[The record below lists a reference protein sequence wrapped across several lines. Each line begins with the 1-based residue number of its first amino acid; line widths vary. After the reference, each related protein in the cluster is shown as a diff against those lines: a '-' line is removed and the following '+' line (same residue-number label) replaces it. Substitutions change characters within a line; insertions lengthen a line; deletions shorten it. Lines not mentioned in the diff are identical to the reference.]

1 MAEGKRKDTYSVDEA
16 RMKAGVNQETE
27 WFIAKIERAASDGK
41 HRVRL
46 TDAYCYSTEEQAAL
60 YELERMGFR
69 VEFVKRHRDSE
80 LNAEIQDS
88 FYAFW

>member
-1 MAEGKRKDTYSVDEA
+1 MAEEKRMNAYSVYDA
-16 RMKAGVNQETE
+16 RMKAGVNKDTE
-27 WFIAKIERAASDGK
+27 LFIAKIECAASRGK
-41 HRVRL
+41 HRVSL

-69 VEFVKRHRDSE
+69 IEFVKVHRDRE
-80 LNAEIQDS
+80 NNTVIQDS

>member
-1 MAEGKRKDTYSVDEA
+1 MAESERKYAYSVDEA
-16 RMKAGVNQETE
+16 RMRAGANQCTE
-27 WFIAKIERAASDGK
+27 WFIAKIETAASDGK

-46 TDAYCYSTEEQAAL
+46 TDAYCHSTEEQAAL

-69 VEFVKRHRDSE
+69 IEFVKSHRSHKN
-80 LNAEIQDS
+80 NAVIQDS